1 MNKPVIQARDKGLS
15 ISVFEKET
23 ADNKKYYSVCL
34 QRSYKKKGDT
44 DYTRETINLFADDLP
59 KLAVLANKVYAD
71 ILNQKPV
78 PSNAEKTIWD
88 NSITT
93 DNDIPF

>member
-1 MNKPVIQARDKGLS
+1 MSKPVIQARDKGLS
-15 ISVFEKET
+15 ISVFEKE
-23 ADNKKYYSVCL
+23 KYYSVCL
-34 QRSYKKKGDT
+34 QRSYKKKGDA

-71 ILNQKPV
+71 ILNQKPA
-78 PSNAEKTIWD
+78 PANAEKTSWD

-93 DNDIPF
+93 DDSEIPF